1 LDAGGL
7 GNVEAGMR
15 KLIAACGLLAGGLGV
30 VAQAPS
36 VHVRAETYSS
46 AKEAG
51 HRVYSDAVRQS
62 ASAVA
67 RVDAAKEADIR
78 RLMEVTGAKDLGEQ
92 VMNAGIAQFRAS
104 VTESQP
110 DNPRAKQFA
119 DAFAARF
126 EKHFD
131 PRSLTETVIPIYDKH
146 LSAEDLKELLAYYQ
160 SPFGQRMLKVL
171 PEVARESQVAGFT
184 LGQKAAQ
191 EAMEELKG
199 EYPEF
204 VPNSSDEE
212 KRPATDR

>member
-15 KLIAACGLLAGGLGV
+15 KLIAACGLLAGGLGG

-204 VPNSSDEE
+204 VPSSSDEE
-212 KRPATDR
+212 RHPATDR